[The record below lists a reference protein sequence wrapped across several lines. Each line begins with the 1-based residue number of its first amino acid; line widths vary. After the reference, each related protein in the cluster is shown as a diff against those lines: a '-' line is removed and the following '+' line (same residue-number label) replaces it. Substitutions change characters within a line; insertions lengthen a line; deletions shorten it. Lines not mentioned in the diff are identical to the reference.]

1 MKNIERLP
9 ANAAVDGDAPA
20 ISEPV
25 GRPRKPD
32 TMWECYWLT
41 NFAAAD
47 KPHLPQHKD
56 VASGGVYAVVGAR
69 LNLSAGAV
77 EFHATNAREMLDTD
91 EGKAEFR
98 DWLAKNVYGPKGLA
112 VALFEAGS
120 PESNAERARRDA
132 AGVKN
137 RYTKAERARRK

>member
-1 MKNIERLP
+1 MKKIP
-9 ANAAVDGDAPA
+9 AKPAAAGDISAL
-20 ISEPV
+20 SEPV

-56 VASGGVYAVVGAR
+56 SASGGVYAVVGAR

-77 EFHATNAREMLDTD
+77 EFHTLNARKLLDT
-91 EGKAEFR
+91 GAGTAEFS
-98 DWLAKNVYGPKGLA
+98 DWLAANVYGPKGLS
-112 VALFEAGS
+112 VALYDAGS
-120 PESNAERARRDA
+120 PESEAERTRRDA

-137 RYTKAERARRK
+137 RYTKAEHKRRK

>member
-1 MKNIERLP
+1 MKNSKIEGLS
-9 ANAAVDGDAPA
+9 VDTADCDAPA

-25 GRPRKPD
+25 GRKRKPD

-56 VASGGVYAVVGAR
+56 LKGAYTVVGAR
-69 LNLSAGAV
+69 LNLSPGAV
-77 EFHATNAREMLDTD
+77 EFHVTNARELLDT
-91 EGKAEFR
+91 GVGTVEFTE
-98 DWLAKNVYGPKGLA
+98 WLAKNVYGPKGLS
-112 VALFEAGS
+112 VALFDAGS
-120 PESNAERARRDA
+120 LESNAERARRDA

-137 RYTKAERARRK
+137 RYSKAERARRK

>member
-1 MKNIERLP
+1 MKNSKIEGLP
-9 ANAAVDGDAPA
+9 VDGDDPA

-25 GRPRKPD
+25 GRKRKPD

-56 VASGGVYAVVGAR
+56 IKGAYAVVGAR
-69 LNLSAGAV
+69 LNLSASAV

-120 PESNAERARRDA
+120 PESNTERARRDA

-137 RYTKAERARRK
+137 RYTKAERPRRK